1 MDGYPLGGIILSM
14 LWFMLLFAWIWLL
27 ITIFSDLFRDSSL
40 SGWGKA
46 GWVVGLIL
54 LPWLGVLL
62 YLIFRG
68 RSMNE
73 RATEYARERD
83 AQVRQYVREVAAT
96 PESKADE
103 IGKLADLHGRGALS
117 DAEFEQAKAAILQP
131 NAALPRQP
139 V

>member
-1 MDGYPLGGIILSM
+1 MDGYPLGGVILSM
-14 LWFMLLFAWIWLL
+14 FWFMLLFAWIWLL
-27 ITIFSDLFRDSSL
+27 ITIFTDLFRDTSL

-46 GWVVGLIL
+46 GWVIGLIL

-73 RATEYARERD
+73 RALAAAKERD
-83 AQVRQYVREVAAT
+83 SQVREYVRSVAQ
-96 PESKADE
+96 PDSKADE
-103 IGKLADLHGRGALS
+103 ISKLAELHSRGALS
-117 DAEFEQAKAAILQP
+117 EAEFEQAKAAILQSSST
-131 NAALPRQP
+131 APRQP